1 MGLRG
6 RRKEEKIYMLG
17 SGLRYKEKWSNIRRQ
32 RVIVGK
38 GMVVVV
44 FEEVIFESS
53 FVLSEGVSYVKF
65 GVLGRGNSILG
76 FDVFEEQ

>member
-1 MGLRG
+1 M
-6 RRKEEKIYMLG
+6 
-17 SGLRYKEKWSNIRRQ
+17 
-32 RVIVGK
+32 IVGK

-76 FDVFEEQ
+76 FDVFEE